1 MLGLLLARAGVDV
14 LVLEKHA
21 DFLRDFRGDTIHPST
36 LEVIHELGILDDL
49 LKLPHHKAP
58 RMRAQFG
65 DLALTVADFSSLP
78 VQCPYIAFMPQWDFL
93 SLLATHASC
102 YPTFQLKMQAE
113 VTGLLEEDGRVVGL
127 RATTP
132 DGPLEVRANLVI
144 GADGR
149 HSVVREKAGLQVE
162 ELGAPMDVLW
172 FRLSG
177 QTGDPGDPMGRFD
190 AGRIFIMLNRGDYWQ
205 CGFVIPKGTLD
216 QLRGK
221 GLPAFRESVAR
232 LAPFAANRVGELQ
245 NWEPIKLLTVQVD
258 RLLQWSRPGLLCIGD
273 AAHAMSPIGGVGI
286 NLAIQDA
293 VAAANLLTAPLRAG
307 QVTTGDLRR
316 VQHRR
321 EWPTRL
327 RQRMQLFIQNAITT
341 DSSQID
347 RDGRPSR
354 ACQMRCTMKQ
364 KAILAALLWN
374 LALNGCALN
383 PEVRTTADDN
393 SSLIFGFY
401 DMSEAPYELTC
412 VRITQD
418 ERAGIAYRQSC
429 MTTFVNGLFFIEN
442 APAMK
447 YHIPFF
453 QAGGRLHM
461 ISSDRKD
468 LIDVPARSLYFLGS
482 FKYKVLYRDLGEI
495 MQLTPEK
502 YGLNPAKSPDE
513 VAVLKML
520 LEKVQDPRWKQRI
533 RERLAKRGG

>member
-1 MLGLLLARAGVDV
+1 MAESKVSVRCCIAGGGPAGMMLGLLLARAGVDV

-36 LEVIHELGILDDL
+36 LEVMHELGILDDL

-93 SLLATHASC
+93 NFLTRHASR
-102 YPTFQLKMQAE
+102 YPTFKLKMEAE
-113 VTGLLEEDGRVVGL
+113 VIGLIEENGHMVGL

-132 DGPLEVRANLVI
+132 DGPLEVRASLVV

-149 HSVVREKAGLQVE
+149 HSVVRSKAGLQVE

-232 LAPFAANRVGELQ
+232 LAPFAANRVGELHS
-245 NWEPIKLLTVQVD
+245 WESIKLLTVQVD
-258 RLLQWSRPGLLCIGD
+258 RLLQWYRPGLLCIGD
-273 AAHAMSPIGGVGI
+273 AAHAMSPVGGVGI

-293 VAAANLLTAPLRAG
+293 VAAANLLAAPLRVG
-307 QVTTGDLRR
+307 QVTTEDLHR

-321 EWPTRL
+321 MWPTRL
-327 RQRMQLFIQNAITT
+327 TQRMQLFIQNRVIRRVLSST
-341 DSSQID
+341 DTLT
-347 RDGRPSR
+347 PPLVV
-354 ACQMRCTMKQ
+354 KL
-364 KAILAALLWN
+364 LARFPFL
-374 LALNGCALN
+374 
-383 PEVRTTADDN
+383 R
-393 SSLIFGFY
+393 
-401 DMSEAPYELTC
+401 
-412 VRITQD
+412 RI
-418 ERAGIAYRQSC
+418 
-429 MTTFVNGLFFIEN
+429 
-442 APAMK
+442 
-447 YHIPFF
+447 
-453 QAGGRLHM
+453 
-461 ISSDRKD
+461 
-468 LIDVPARSLYFLGS
+468 PARLIGMG
-482 FKYKVLYRDLGEI
+482 VR
-495 MQLTPEK
+495 PEH
-502 YGLNPAKSPDE
+502 
-513 VAVLKML
+513 V
-520 LEKVQDPRWKQRI
+520 R
-533 RERLAKRGG
+533 